1 VVKEAWEAG
10 DLHSGQSSA
19 GDPLVLRSSHAQ
31 LLQQIDNPSVGQSSE
46 VVVEMLGEQFVEG
59 SRAKEAAV
67 RASAMGSS
75 WHGGRVGELHQN

>member
-1 VVKEAWEAG
+1 VKEAGEAD

-19 GDPLVLRSSHAQ
+19 GDPLVLQSSHVQ
-31 LLQQIDNPSVGQSSE
+31 LPRQIDNPSVGQSSK
-46 VVVEMLGEQFVEG
+46 VVAEMLGEQFVEG
-59 SRAKEAAV
+59 SQAKEAAV